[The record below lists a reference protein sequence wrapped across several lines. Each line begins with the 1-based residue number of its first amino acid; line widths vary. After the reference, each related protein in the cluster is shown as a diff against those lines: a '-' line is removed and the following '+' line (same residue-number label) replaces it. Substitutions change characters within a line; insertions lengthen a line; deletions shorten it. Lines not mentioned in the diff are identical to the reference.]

1 MSSDRQIED
10 WVRCDM
16 CGGKGTTLS
25 GWQSETGGQ
34 RLRCP
39 KCLGKRF
46 ILRPDLRNERVRRR
60 MNDRLER
67 LLGDID
73 LSGDEAIEDKVKEP
87 HDEEPPRPDED
98 QRRREES
105 APQPSKI
112 QRWGRDRRR
121 RQRSLGKRS
130 RPPSLRR
137 EEPQAERVPNEEDR
151 IAEERQPGREPESSG
166 APTDERTGQRA
177 SETGSPCAMSAE
189 PAQESWEV
197 RSPSEPFVQS
207 SVNADADMRETG
219 GSRPDDSTVAT
230 RPTERWARRL
240 WGTWK
245 ALHKNSE

>member
-1 MSSDRQIED
+1 MARD
-10 WVRCDM
+10 
-16 CGGKGTTLS
+16 CGARSASAKGLFS
-25 GWQSETGGQ
+25 GLTCE
-34 RLRCP
+34 
-39 KCLGKRF
+39 
-46 ILRPDLRNERVRRR
+46 NERVRRR